1 MLLTNLHWTSNRYVW
16 NHCELHVLQ
25 VGGEKVVTTALNFV
39 TENQQE
45 KEIAEDWVNLTI
57 VQVYMYMYNRNGSA
71 TEVLNLFGTRDT

>member
-16 NHCELHVLQ
+16 NHCELLQ

-45 KEIAEDWVNLTI
+45 REIAEDWENLTI
-57 VQVYMYMYNRNGSA
+57 VQVYMYNRNGSA